1 MKLTLLM
8 AVTADGMIA
17 RNAAHFPDWT
27 GREDK
32 RLFVSVTKKAGV
44 IIIGSKTFDTIGK
57 PLPGRQMIVLTRNKA
72 RRSRW
77 DNLVFTDQA
86 PVALLSDLQRQGY
99 REAVLAGG
107 ATINSLFAQANLI
120 DEIRITVSPLFF
132 GRGISLFD
140 TDLDLSL
147 SLKDVRRLNGSL
159 VHLVYEVNK
168 PANGGQSSF

>member
-1 MKLTLLM
+1 MKLILLM

-17 RNAAHFPDWT
+17 RDASHFPDWT

-32 RLFVSVTKKAGV
+32 RLFVAVTKKAGV

-57 PLPGRQMIVLTRNKA
+57 PLPGRRMIVLTRNKT
-72 RRSRW
+72 RRSKW

-86 PVALLSDLQRQGY
+86 PEQLLCDLKRQGY

-107 ATINSLFAQANLI
+107 ATINNLFAQRNLI
-120 DEIRITVSPLFF
+120 DEIRITVSPLIF

-140 TDLDLSL
+140 TDLDFSL
-147 SLKDVRRLNGSL
+147 RLKDVQQLNENL
-159 VHLVYEVNK
+159 VHLVYAVNK
-168 PANGGQSSF
+168 PTDGGQTSS